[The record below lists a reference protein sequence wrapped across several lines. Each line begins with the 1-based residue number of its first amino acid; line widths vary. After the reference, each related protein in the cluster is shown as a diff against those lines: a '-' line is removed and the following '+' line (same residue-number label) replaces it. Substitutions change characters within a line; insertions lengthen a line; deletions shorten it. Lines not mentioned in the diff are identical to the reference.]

1 LVSALNPRKTAC
13 LLALVAN
20 VLSCGPMTVGRYPV
34 HSAMAK
40 PSSMDAFPHVPFEGR
55 DAYLVGNDWFFQDP
69 TYGWVLFDEEPPE
82 LRAYRERAHAPGA
95 IQAH

>member
-1 LVSALNPRKTAC
+1 
-13 LLALVAN
+13 
-20 VLSCGPMTVGRYPV
+20 
-34 HSAMAK
+34 
-40 PSSMDAFPHVPFEGR
+40 MDAFPHVPFEGR